1 MLKITKGLKPPI
13 INDNSNGI
21 HMYTDAD
28 GNRYVRVKMNGEDFC
43 IASHDYT
50 KDEKVWFSWD
60 DAMKSLKNIGM
71 TTFTKKQVIIYNNNR
86 NEINNIFK
94 EIGGDKLK
102 DNWYWTS
109 TEYDVVHVWVY
120 NAASEYINAGGNK
133 NKAHSVRP
141 VLNLK

>member
-133 NKAHSVRP
+133 NEAHSVRP
-141 VLNLK
+141 VLNL